1 MLDGLLRQFCTA
13 ESATAGERGS
23 RYVAQDFEV
32 YALLTELDSWFW
44 RPWSVLEEARDLALR
59 YEKNDELSSA
69 SYTSE

>member
-23 RYVAQDFEV
+23 PCVAQDFEV
-32 YALLTELDSWFW
+32 CALLIELDSWFW
-44 RPWSVLEEARDLALR
+44 RPWSVLVEAREIALR

-69 SYTSE
+69 SCTSE